1 MRNGVFMNIVKYQVG
16 DIVKMKKTHPCGSDQ
31 WEITRVGMDFGIKC
45 QGCGRWVMI
54 PRPKFEKSVKGIVN
68 KRMEMDN

>member
-1 MRNGVFMNIVKYQVG
+1 MNIVKYQVG

-54 PRPKFEKSVKGIVN
+54 PRPKFEKAVKIIVSTAQ
-68 KRMEMDN
+68 EMDNEN

>member
-1 MRNGVFMNIVKYQVG
+1 MNIVKYQVG

-54 PRPKFEKSVKGIVN
+54 PRPKFEKAVKIIVS
-68 KRMEMDN
+68 KAREMDNEN